1 MSFGDKEGAT
11 APFGDDFH
19 AEVAEKLRALRPR
32 ATTALIVG
40 SYAFRRPFIDDIDVA
55 IFDDSIPPGED
66 HADAIHARGWTIDV
80 ALRNPAWMD
89 PGRADRENVLYLLRE
104 MRKILA
110 GVVLFDDAGL
120 LEKTVPWWRRF
131 EIPLEVVAP
140 FYDRASRLDFGA
152 IDPSA
157 RRLSLYYGVENLI
170 IGWLHAEMRFRFS
183 KPKWLLWDLAQLE
196 SAPFEELIR
205 SMSAE
210 LCDAVDVRAAIEQL
224 DACAPATVEEASRR
238 VLGLCKKML
247 GDAKYMAE
255 RGEPHA
261 AVWPLR
267 MASFQLAMLKAP
279 QLGLPYADIR
289 AIGPVLAEL
298 GAVDPALHA
307 ALSAALLPDRPVPPR
322 LLELFVAARGD
333 FGRCLERRRAGASPA
348 PPAV

>member
-1 MSFGDKEGAT
+1 MPFSDKAGAT

-19 AEVAEKLRALRPR
+19 AELAGKIRALRPR
-32 ATTALIVG
+32 ATAALIVG

-55 IFDDSIPPGED
+55 LFDDSIPPGED
-66 HADAIHARGWTIDV
+66 RSDTIHARGWTIDA
-80 ALRNPAWMD
+80 ALRNPVWMD
-89 PGRADRENVLYLLRE
+89 PGRAERENVLYLLRE
-104 MRKILA
+104 MRKIIA
-110 GVVLFDDAGL
+110 GVVLFDDEGL

-131 EIPLEVVAP
+131 QIPLDIVTP
-140 FYDRASRLDFGA
+140 FYNRASRLDFET

-210 LCDAVDVRAAIEQL
+210 LCDASDVRASIEQL
-224 DACAPATVEEASRR
+224 GACFPETVDEAFYR

-247 GDAKYMAE
+247 GDARYMAE
-255 RGEPHA
+255 RGELHA

-267 MASFQLAMLKAP
+267 MAAFQLAMLKAP
-279 QLGLPYADIR
+279 QLGLSYADVR
-289 AIGPVLAEL
+289 SIGAVLAKLE
-298 GAVDPALHA
+298 ATEPALHE
-307 ALSAALLPDRPVPPR
+307 ALSAVILPDRPVPPR
-322 LLELFVAARGD
+322 LPELFVASRGD
-333 FGRCLERRRAGASPA
+333 FGRCLERRRAGTT
-348 PPAV
+348 PAV